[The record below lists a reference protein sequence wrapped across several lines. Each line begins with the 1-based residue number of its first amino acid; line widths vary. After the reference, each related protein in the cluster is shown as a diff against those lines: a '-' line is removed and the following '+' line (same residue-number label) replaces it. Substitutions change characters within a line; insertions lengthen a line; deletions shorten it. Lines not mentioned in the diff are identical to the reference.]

1 MAVKLVLLSG
11 GSGKRLWPMSNDI
24 RSKQFLRVLP
34 TEVGEPMSMLQR
46 VWTQL
51 DEAGL
56 RENAYIC
63 ASRTQLDVIE
73 AQIGQASFIEEPARR
88 DTFPAISLASAY
100 LWDVEMAADD
110 DIVVIMPIDPYV
122 DSEFF
127 SSLKILPRVLMESDA
142 EMVLMGVRPT
152 EPSSKYGYICV
163 EPGFQA
169 DSARGW
175 KRVTSFVE
183 KPARDAAE
191 QLAAEGS
198 LWNCGVF
205 CFRLGYMK
213 RVLNER
219 GLPLSYRK
227 LSEAFSSL
235 PKRSFDYEVVEQ
247 ASSIVVHPFSGLW
260 TDLGTWGSLSQRITD
275 RFIGKGRQFQCEDTH
290 VINELG
296 IPLLTIGLRDA
307 IVVATP
313 DGILVADKE
322 MSPHIKEL
330 VAPFEGRPMFE
341 ERLWG
346 MYRVMDYQE
355 LSDGTE
361 VLTRWIE
368 LLPGH
373 NLSYHKHERRAEMWT
388 ILEGSGE
395 VAVDGRLVQVAAGDV
410 VRIYPEQWHAIRAH
424 DKLAFIEVQRGA
436 EVVEHDIVRR
446 YHTWAE
452 IVDYLAVTGGLRS
465 VDAAAS
471 MKAGSVTPA

>member
-1 MAVKLVLLSG
+1 MKLVLLSG

-34 TEVGEPMSMLQR
+34 TEGGEPMSMLQR
-46 VWTQL
+46 VWTQIG
-51 DEAGL
+51 EADL
-56 RENAYIC
+56 QEDAYIC
-63 ASRTQLDVIE
+63 SSRAQLDVIE
-73 AQIGQASFIEEPARR
+73 AQIGRAAFIEEPARR
-88 DTFPAISLASAY
+88 DTFPAISLACAY
-100 LWDVEMAADD
+100 LWDVEKVPEDD
-110 DIVVIMPIDPYV
+110 MVVIMPIDPYV

-127 SSLKILPRVLMESDA
+127 AGLKMLPQVLGESGAD
-142 EMVLMGVRPT
+142 MVLMGVRPT
-152 EPSSKYGYICV
+152 EPSGKFGYIRV
-163 EPGFQA
+163 EPGFQGGGGA
-169 DSARGW
+169 SGW
-175 KRVTSFVE
+175 KRVASFVE

-191 QLAAEGS
+191 RLVAEGA

-213 RVLNER
+213 GVLNER
-219 GLPLSYRK
+219 GLPFSYGELSG
-227 LSEAFSSL
+227 AFPSL
-235 PKRSFDYEVVEQ
+235 PKRSFDYEVVEK
-247 ASSIVVHPFSGLW
+247 ASSIAVHPFSGLW
-260 TDLGTWGSLSQRITD
+260 TDLGTWGSLSQRMTD
-275 RFIGKGRQFQCEDTH
+275 RFIGKGGQFRCEDTH

-313 DGILVADKE
+313 DGMLVADKE
-322 MSPHIKEL
+322 MSTQVKEF

-341 ERLWG
+341 ERRWG
-346 MYRVMDYQE
+346 LYRVMDYQE

-388 ILEGSGE
+388 VLEGSGE
-395 VAVDGRLVQVAAGDV
+395 VAVDGRLVQVTAGDV
-410 VRIYPEQWHAIRAH
+410 VRIHPEQWHAIRAR
-424 DKLAFIEVQRGA
+424 DKLAFIEVQRGS
-436 EVVEHDIVRR
+436 EIVEHDIIRR

-471 MKAGSVTPA
+471 MKAGSVPSA